1 MCWLGG
7 GHKDL
12 EEPRAAQDHR
22 LVMVTSNL
30 NIGPPSPVEHC
41 EELDVL
47 QKHLLSISPVIL
59 ILTNYIEYLSDTYQV
74 V

>member
-30 NIGPPSPVEHC
+30 NIGPPSPEEHC
-41 EELDVL
+41 EEPDVL
-47 QKHLLSISPVIL
+47 QKHLLPTSHVIL
-59 ILTNYIEYLSDTYQV
+59 ISFNYI
-74 V
+74 